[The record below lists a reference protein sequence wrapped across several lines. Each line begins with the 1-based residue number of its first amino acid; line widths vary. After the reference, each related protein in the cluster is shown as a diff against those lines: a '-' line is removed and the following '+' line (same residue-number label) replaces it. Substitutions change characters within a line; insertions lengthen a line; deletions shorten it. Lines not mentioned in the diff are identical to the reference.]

1 LIYYDEMKRFSLF
14 LFLAA
19 SSHAAGLY
27 LDGGYQRTGTGN
39 DPYFG
44 IGVGVNASDSVKVT
58 GEFNFVALAS
68 GQFTYS
74 GPPGSISASGRAGM
88 VDISGG
94 ARFRLSKDAAYEFY
108 GLGELGYYRFLASG
122 SVVASGATGMLQASS
137 EPQSGAVISIGA
149 GILFGSGKVRLGP
162 EVRYMRYAGDLAA
175 NAVRVGLV
183 LNFGK

>member
-1 LIYYDEMKRFSLF
+1 MYYDEVKRFSSF

-19 SSHAAGLY
+19 SCHAAGLY
-27 LDGGYQRTGTGN
+27 LDGGYQRTGSAN

-44 IGVGVNASDSVKVT
+44 IGVDVNASDSVKVA

-88 VDISGG
+88 ADIGGG
-94 ARFRLSKDAAYEFY
+94 ARVRLNRDAAYELY
-108 GLGELGYYRFLASG
+108 GLGELGYYRFLAAG
-122 SVVASGATGMLQASS
+122 SVVASAAPAMLQASS

>member
-1 LIYYDEMKRFSLF
+1 MKRFSWF

-19 SSHAAGLY
+19 ASCQAADLH
-27 LDGGYQRTGTGN
+27 LQSGYQRTGSSG

-44 IGVGVNASDSVKVT
+44 IGVGVNASDALKFT

-74 GPPGSISASGRAGM
+74 EPPGSFTASGRAGM
-88 VDISGG
+88 ADIGGG
-94 ARFRLSKDAAYEFY
+94 ARVRLNRDAAYEFY

-122 SVVASGATGMLQASS
+122 SVIASGAPGMLQASS

-162 EVRYMRYAGDLAA
+162 EARYMRYAGDLAA

>member
-1 LIYYDEMKRFSLF
+1 MKRLFPF

-27 LDGGYQRTGTGN
+27 LDGGYQRTGTSN

-44 IGVGVNASDSVKVT
+44 IGIGVNASDSVKVT

-74 GPPGSISASGRAGM
+74 GPPGSISASGKAGM

-94 ARFRLSKDAAYEFY
+94 ARIRLSKDTAYEFY

-122 SVVASGATGMLQASS
+122 TVVASS
-137 EPQSGAVISIGA
+137 EPQSGAVISLGA